1 MEDTNQL
8 GLLTCDCMAYVMNDS
23 RDILNELKYE
33 GIYRDDGIEVFKG
46 SKTTGKVAS
55 WLGTFQER
63 VNNLAGSEFL
73 EFTAEVWGNDKDD
86 GNKHKAVKATK
97 KDYFPCLDMEMYW
110 SPKSTL
116 QFRVDLKENQALNS
130 THSKACFAV
139 IPV

>member
-63 VNNLAGSEFL
+63 VNNLAGSEL
-73 EFTAEVWGNDKDD
+73 
-86 GNKHKAVKATK
+86 K

-116 QFRVDLKENQALNS
+116 QFRVDLKENQALKYLNHGS